1 MPLKYFNQ
9 SDFDSCS
16 PSCNISDV
24 NGDLLSM
31 LDSARELAGVPFII
45 NSAYRSFTH
54 ELNQGRNGKSSHV
67 KGLAV
72 DIKSTDSLTRF
83 KIISSLLSVGLNRI
97 GIGKNFIHVDIDT
110 NKSSNVIW
118 HYYD

>member
-16 PSCNISDV
+16 PSCNITDV
-24 NGDLLSM
+24 SSDLLSM
-31 LDSARELAGVPFII
+31 LDSARELAGIPFKI

-54 ELNQGRNGKSSHV
+54 ELNQGRDGKSSHV

-72 DIKSTDSLTRF
+72 DISATNSVNRF
-83 KIISSLLSVGLNRI
+83 KIVSALVKSGFNRI
-97 GIGKNFIHVDIDT
+97 GIHDAFIHVDIDKD
-110 NKSSNVIW
+110 KSQNVLW
-118 HYYD
+118 LY